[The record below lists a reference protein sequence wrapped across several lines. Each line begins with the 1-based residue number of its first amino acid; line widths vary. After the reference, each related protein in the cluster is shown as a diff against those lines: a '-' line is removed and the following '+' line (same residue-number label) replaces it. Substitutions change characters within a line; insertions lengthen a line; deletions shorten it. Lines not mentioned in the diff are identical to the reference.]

1 MSFCEPDWLAL
12 WAALVRQQRA
22 YRSRRHP
29 GDAWAGRTR
38 AYQAQVR
45 KRWSTPDSSR
55 ALVCS
60 WLTPGTSV
68 LDIGAGTGSW
78 AAMFAQHGARVTA
91 LDPSEAMIAAMAST
105 FAEEGVRGVRVIQG
119 AWPDIAVEPHDVA
132 FCSHG
137 LYGAEDLRG
146 FVEAME
152 RAATRTCALLLRA
165 PLLEGVMAQ
174 ACRLVRGHPHD
185 SPNFIVAYNALLQL
199 GRLPHVVPEDGEP
212 WGGWL
217 HASFEEAF
225 LELRA
230 RLGLGEGP
238 SEQDGPLRTLLAE
251 HLQQTPEGWR
261 WPPSVRSALIWW
273 EP

>member
-1 MSFCEPDWLAL
+1 MSHREPDWLAL
-12 WAALVRQQRA
+12 WALLVRRQQA
-22 YRSRRHP
+22 WRSRRHRA
-29 GDAWAGRTR
+29 DAWAGRTQ

-55 ALVCS
+55 TLVCS

-68 LDIGAGTGSW
+68 LDIGAGTGAW
-78 AAMFAQHGARVTA
+78 AALFARAGARVTA
-91 LDPSEAMIAAMAST
+91 LDASEAMLAAMART
-105 FAEEGVRGVRVIQG
+105 FAEEGVTGVRVLRG
-119 AWPDIAVEPHDVA
+119 SWPGIAVEPHDVA

-137 LYGAEDLRG
+137 SYGVEDLAG
-146 FVEAME
+146 FVGAME

-165 PLLEGVMAQ
+165 PLLDGVMAQ
-174 ACRLVRGHPHD
+174 ASRLVYGHPHD
-185 SPNFIVAYNALLQL
+185 SPNFIVAYNALLQS
-199 GRLPHVVPEDGEP
+199 GRLPHVAPEDGEP

-225 LELRA
+225 QELRG

-238 SEQDGPLRTLLAE
+238 SEHDGALRSLLAE
-251 HLQQTPEGWR
+251 WLEETPGGWR

-273 EP
+273 KP